1 MQDWGT
7 GTQLPSVLGPPP
19 PNTWTV
25 DWEEGACESVFLL
38 TKPLA
43 DSIYDIPS
51 SLGRIIDLNLSL
63 IKKYSI
69 KKHFNYKNYSYL
81 AFQHAEGL
89 NVWTNVL
96 MFGLLKGLT
105 LGRGQEW
112 VFWSEFPIFPKF
124 TKFSPY
130 ISFLVYRSCGIL
142 VLQKYC
148 KFF

>member
-1 MQDWGT
+1 M
-7 GTQLPSVLGPPP
+7 
-19 PNTWTV
+19 
-25 DWEEGACESVFLL
+25 FLL

-105 LGRGQEW
+105 LGRGQE
-112 VFWSEFPIFPKF
+112 
-124 TKFSPY
+124 
-130 ISFLVYRSCGIL
+130 
-142 VLQKYC
+142 
-148 KFF
+148 